1 MRNKVFKNI
10 VSHFLLCTLVISSIG
25 LDKVTVKAEG
35 SDAVEYVKEQYLY
48 ALTHTEK
55 SVGSYTIQVASQG
68 YSLEYDTSE
77 GSEWKQINE
86 FFSKDAYSDFEI
98 DNTKN
103 FVKPSRYYV
112 SGISPVIKDRATN
125 LISEI
130 YVKFDTSVNL
140 DSEVISENITGIEA
154 RYNAIMRDVRSAA
167 GLSDAEKVL
176 LVHDSMARELDA
188 DYENR
193 LQDDGEGTSHWG
205 TLKNGTGSSQ
215 GYAYLF
221 KACMNELGI
230 KCDVVYNEAIPNFWN
245 MVEVDGCWYHVDVW
259 MDDLV
264 TSDGPLDRSYSNVI
278 ENTTMHNDRDEDT
291 SNDGYVSHK
300 FYLRTGDKMRKLG
313 YLAWGKVKAIGNIS
327 SLAVAKEASTTAPT
341 GIYMDSI
348 GNMAFLNG
356 SWYIASSDE
365 LNSRITQSDYSGSN
379 QSVIITDYPVM
390 YVQSD
395 GQYIYYSSGE
405 KIIRMDA
412 AGNDKRT
419 GFEAEA
425 GWKITEFAVKQG
437 KLCITVSDGTGFE
450 KHQIDASNNGWI
462 LEGCQHNWVDKP
474 TAPTC
479 TKKGYTT
486 KVCSIC
492 DYSYVDETSY
502 TDPTGH
508 SGGTAS
514 CINKA
519 KCTVCGMEYGELDPN
534 NHVGSDVIKDS
545 KPSTCNA
552 KGYSGDKYCSA
563 CNKVSEKGAELPL
576 DPSNHSGNKEKRNE
590 KAATC
595 SEEGY
600 SGDEYCKDCGVL
612 LSLGTTIPVQ
622 SHDYKAKAVA
632 PTCTEQ
638 GYTEYK
644 CSRCNDSYIDSG
656 SYVPAAGHK
665 GGAATCISKA
675 VCSVCKEEY
684 GELSA
689 SNHIRTELKNFVEAT
704 CGAAGYSGDIYCKD
718 CNVLIEA
725 GHDIPALGHSYVAQI
740 VAPTCIE
747 DGYTTQTCSTCKDTY
762 IDPAGSIPATG
773 HTGGKATCVSS
784 AKCEKCGE
792 EYGAPDPNGHKY
804 IAKVIEGSCLQEGHT
819 EYTCEFCRDS
829 YSSDVTGKTDHR
841 GGKAGCCSKA
851 KCEVCGVEYGEIDP
865 SSHIN
870 TEVKDAVE
878 ATCTT
883 EGYSGN
889 TFCKDCG
896 VKVSDGA
903 TVPKKEHS
911 FSTAVTPPTCTQKG
925 YTTYTCK
932 ICNFK
937 KEDNYK
943 AALGHNYV
951 TTTTPATGKEPG
963 KVVTKCS
970 RCGDIKSTTTV
981 DYAKDVTLAVTS
993 YTYNGSKKKPAV
1005 SVTDS
1010 KGKLISSSYYSVTYS
1025 NNLNVGQA
1033 KVLVTMKGKYS
1044 GTFTRYF
1051 MIKPK
1056 PTLIKSMSGLTRGI
1070 RINWKKQTTQI
1081 TGYEIYY
1088 STSSSF
1094 SSNSTKKVTL
1104 TKGFDTKKIT
1114 GLTKNKK
1121 YYAKI
1126 RTYANVKINGVT
1138 TKLYSSWSTVKN
1150 AKAK

>member
-10 VSHFLLCTLVISSIG
+10 VSHFLLCTLVFSSIG
-25 LDKVTVKAEG
+25 LDKVIVKAEG
-35 SDAVEYVKEQYLY
+35 SDAVEYVKEQYQY

-55 SVGSYTIQVASQG
+55 SVGSYTIELASQG
-68 YSLEYDTSE
+68 YSLVYDTSE

-86 FFSKDAYSDFEI
+86 FFSKDAFSDFEL

-112 SGISPVIKDRATN
+112 SGISPVIKDKSTN
-125 LISEI
+125 LISQI

-140 DSEVISENITGIEA
+140 DSEVISENTAGIEA
-154 RYNAIMRDVRSAA
+154 RYNAIMRDVRSAS

-230 KCDVVYNEAIPNFWN
+230 KCDVLYNESIPNFWN

-264 TSDGPLDRSYSNVI
+264 TTDGPLDRSYSNVI

-300 FYLRTGDKMRKLG
+300 FYLQTGDKMRTLG
-313 YLAWGKVKAIGNIS
+313 YRAWGKVKAIGNIS
-327 SLAVAKEASTTAPT
+327 SLAVAKEASTTAPA

-365 LNSRITQSDYSGSN
+365 LNSRITKSDYSASS

-412 AGNDKRT
+412 DGNDKRT
-419 GFEAEA
+419 GFQVEA

-450 KHQIDASNNGWI
+450 KHQLDASNNGWI
-462 LEGCQHNWVDKP
+462 LEGCQHNWGDRI

-492 DYSYVDETSY
+492 DYSYVDESSY

-514 CINKA
+514 CIKKA
-519 KCTVCGMEYGELDPN
+519 ECAVCGMEYGELDPN

-545 KPSTCNA
+545 KPSTCHE
-552 KGYSGDKYCSA
+552 KGYSGNKYCSA
-563 CNKVSEKGAELPL
+563 CNKISEKGTELPL

-612 LSLGTTIPVQ
+612 ISPGTTIPVQ
-622 SHDYKAKAVA
+622 PHDYKAKVVK

-644 CSRCNDSYIDSG
+644 CSRCNDSYIDSD
-656 SYVPAAGHK
+656 SYV
-665 GGAATCISKA
+665 
-675 VCSVCKEEY
+675 
-684 GELSA
+684 
-689 SNHIRTELKNFVEAT
+689 
-704 CGAAGYSGDIYCKD
+704 
-718 CNVLIEA
+718 
-725 GHDIPALGHSYVAQI
+725 
-740 VAPTCIE
+740 
-747 DGYTTQTCSTCKDTY
+747 
-762 IDPAGSIPATG
+762 PATG
-773 HTGGKATCVSS
+773 HTGGKATCVSP
-784 AKCEKCGE
+784 AICEKCGE
-792 EYGAPDPNGHKY
+792 EYGTADTNGHNY
-804 IAKVIEGSCLQEGHT
+804 IAKVIEASCLQEGHT
-819 EYTCEFCRDS
+819 EYTCEFCKDS
-829 YSSDVTGKTDHR
+829 YSSDVTPKTDHR

-851 KCEVCGVEYGEIDP
+851 KCQVCGVEYGETDP

-870 TEVKDAVE
+870 TEVRDAVE

-903 TVPKKEHS
+903 SVPKKEHS
-911 FSTAVTPPTCTQKG
+911 FSTAVTPPTCTEKG

-932 ICNFK
+932 LCNFK
-937 KEDNYK
+937 KVDNYK

-951 TTTTPATGKEPG
+951 TTTTPATGTEPG
-963 KVVTKCS
+963 KVVIKCS
-970 RCGDIKSTTTV
+970 RCGDIKNTTTV
-981 DYAKDVTLAVTS
+981 DYAKNVTLAVTS

-1056 PTLIKSMSGLTRGI
+1056 PTLIRSMSGLTRGI

-1081 TGYEIYY
+1081 SGYEIYY

-1114 GLTKNKK
+1114 RLTKNKK